1 MQVFGREILR
11 DDEEVDRAKLGEI
24 IFNDPTKRSM
34 LNRYLTDS
42 IFWIEIYYEYD
53 RQDDRFAFVC
63 QDLDVGRL
71 YVKFV
76 DSNS

>member
-24 IFNDPTKRSM
+24 IFNDPTKRSL

-42 IFWIEIYYEYD
+42 VF
-53 RQDDRFAFVC
+53 
-63 QDLDVGRL
+63 
-71 YVKFV
+71 
-76 DSNS
+76 